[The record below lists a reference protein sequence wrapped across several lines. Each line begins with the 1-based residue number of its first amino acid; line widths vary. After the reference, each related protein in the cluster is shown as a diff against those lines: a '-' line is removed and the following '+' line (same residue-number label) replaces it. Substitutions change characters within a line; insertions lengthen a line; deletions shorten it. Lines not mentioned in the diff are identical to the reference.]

1 LTSFGPK
8 NYPEVETVLLFG
20 PKNYPE
26 VETVLLFGPT
36 KLSKT
41 WGSYTLV
48 PKVSAKLKLQ

>member
-1 LTSFGPK
+1 MDCSQIKSGLTSFGPK

-41 WGSYTLV
+41 
-48 PKVSAKLKLQ
+48 

>member
-1 LTSFGPK
+1 LRSFGPK

-41 WGSYTLV
+41 
-48 PKVSAKLKLQ
+48 